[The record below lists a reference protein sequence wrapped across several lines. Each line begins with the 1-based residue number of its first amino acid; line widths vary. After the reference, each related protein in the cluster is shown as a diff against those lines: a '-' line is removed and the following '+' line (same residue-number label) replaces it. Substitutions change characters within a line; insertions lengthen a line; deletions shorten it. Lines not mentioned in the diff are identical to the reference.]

1 MIRPVILCGGSGI
14 RLWPK
19 SRESHPK
26 QFIEITPNQNLLDL
40 TLERIK
46 IFKDILT
53 PIIVCSHKHNFY
65 VKDSAKKAG
74 LKHLRI
80 LEPFPK
86 NTTAAIYFAAK
97 FSNPNDFLLVMPSD
111 HFIKKTDIFKRSIE
125 NLEFNKIKK
134 NWVLFGIKPTHPA
147 TSYGYI
153 ITKSHS
159 EKDNKELMHIKSFS
173 EKPNLK
179 KAEQLISKNNAYWNS
194 GIFLVNAQHALNS
207 IKYYNDKI
215 VKCCEKV
222 FKESKFNKKFN
233 EINFNK
239 EDFNKIDSISIDYSV
254 LEKSNSILVKPV
266 NFIWNDI
273 GSWDSFS
280 KLNTH
285 VKEKN
290 NFFEINSKNN
300 IIFNENRIIAT
311 IGVNNIIVADS
322 NDATLI
328 VKKGQSEKVKD
339 LVEKLK
345 VKNVSQAREHSFEYR
360 PWGYFENLY
369 EDQFCKVKRIVVNP
383 KKRLS
388 LQYHIHRSE
397 HWLVTKG
404 VACVFLDKKIKT
416 LKTGMSIDIP
426 KKSKHYIHN
435 KTKTPLVIIETQLG
449 TYFGED
455 DIIRLDD
462 PYDR

>member
-1 MIRPVILCGGSGI
+1 MIRPVILCGGSGL

-26 QFIEITPNQNLLDL
+26 QFIEITQDQSLLDV

-46 IFKDILT
+46 IFDHFLR
-53 PIIVCSHKHNFY
+53 PIIVCSDKHNFY
-65 VKDSAKKAG
+65 VKESAKKAS
-74 LKHLRI
+74 LKHIRI
-80 LEPFPK
+80 LEPLPK

-97 FSNPNDFLLVMPSD
+97 FACPNDFLLIMPSD
-111 HFIKKTDIFKRSIE
+111 HFIENPNIFKKSIE
-125 NLEFNKIKK
+125 DIEFNKIKK
-134 NWVLFGIKPTHPA
+134 NWVLFGIKPTHDA

-153 ITKSHS
+153 ITKSNHKRQN
-159 EKDNKELMHIKSFS
+159 EPLMKIKSFL
-173 EKPNLK
+173 EKPNKK
-179 KAEQLISKNNAYWNS
+179 KAEQLILKNNAYWNS
-194 GIFLVNAQHALNS
+194 GIFLVTAQHALNS
-207 IKYYNDKI
+207 ISYYNDKI
-215 VKCCEKV
+215 AKSCEKI
-222 FKESKFNKKFN
+222 FKKSNFNEKFN

-239 EDFNKIDSISIDYSV
+239 NEFKKIDSISIDYSV

-280 KLNTH
+280 KLKNLS
-285 VKEKN
+285 KEKN
-290 NFFEINSKNN
+290 NIFEINSKNN
-300 IIFNENRIIAT
+300 SIFNENRIVAT
-311 IGVNNIIVADS
+311 IGVNDIIVADT

-328 VKKGQSEKVKD
+328 VKKGESEKVKD
-339 LVEKLK
+339 LVEILK
-345 VKNVSQAREHSFEYR
+345 IKNINQAREHSFEYR

-369 EDQFCKVKRIVVNP
+369 EDHFCKVKRIVVNP
-383 KKRLS
+383 NQRLS
-388 LQYHIHRSE
+388 LQYHLHRSE

-404 VACVFLDKKIKT
+404 VASVFLDEKIKT

-435 KTKTPLVIIETQLG
+435 KTKTPLIIIETQLG